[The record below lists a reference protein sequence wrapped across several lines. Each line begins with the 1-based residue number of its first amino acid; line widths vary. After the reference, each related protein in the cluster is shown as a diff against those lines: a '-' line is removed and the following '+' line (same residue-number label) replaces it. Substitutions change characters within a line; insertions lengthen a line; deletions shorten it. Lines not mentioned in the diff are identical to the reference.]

1 MFPFSIYL
9 INGEA
14 RRTLYCTDGAAT
26 TINAVAARFFI
37 SLMCSSDRPTI
48 CVNVQM
54 WCVQNI
60 FSIQTKMTLWMFVKN
75 ILCIFSQS
83 EFVGRLCVCAVCAC
97 LMSQILWTKAHEC
110 TLTFNHLF
118 DGGKLIDGLQ
128 ESKCELKFIAFMRVW
143 CVALYISLCFFLCCV
158 INGSLN
164 MQSIEQALAW
174 QCAGGV
180 HSFTN
185 CVLSSVRMHY
195 TRHFSLQNNQR
206 TTQQHFDH

>member
-1 MFPFSIYL
+1 MFRCDVYKIYFPFKPKWLCECLWKIYCAYFL
-9 INGEA
+9 
-14 RRTLYCTDGAAT
+14 R
-26 TINAVAARFFI
+26 
-37 SLMCSSDRPTI
+37 
-48 CVNVQM
+48 VN
-54 WCVQNI
+54 
-60 FSIQTKMTLWMFVKN
+60 LWV
-75 ILCIFSQS
+75 
-83 EFVGRLCVCAVCAC
+83 VCAVCAC